1 MKYTNTFI
9 LIIVISFIS
18 GIIFAILNN
27 DLIKIN
33 DENREN
39 IIKMNKNKLRY
50 KDKGKYKDN
59 KITNKKYNIIPL
71 AINIDNNYIL
81 QAIVF
86 LTSLLENMDS
96 TTKYEI
102 YIMTPNDLTHNSR
115 TSINSLLEKYGK
127 DKIKIQYINM
137 KDAFSNSGT
146 SKYISTSAYYR
157 LLLPSILPKIDK
169 IIYSDCD
176 VINFEDLSEMYN
188 IKLKDNIYYKGIPD
202 YYDNHKEL
210 LKFGIST
217 SMYMN
222 SGILLMNLKSL
233 RKYDIERKLIDL
245 CENHLLEHHDQTAIN
260 LICKNNIEK
269 LPIKYATFNFESYD
283 KLLEYNKGQSWRY
296 RYSEKELKEA
306 YYSPVMLHYAGF
318 DKPWSCSKK
327 EVKYKEYWWYFAQ
340 KTDFF
345 EEIINHFGYNLD
357 KVKQIINQIPRDK
370 GLLRK

>member
-9 LIIVISFIS
+9 LIILISSIS
-18 GIIFAILNN
+18 GIILAILNN
-27 DLIKIN
+27 DFIKIN

-39 IIKMNKNKLRY
+39 LIVKNKNKLRY
-50 KDKGKYKDN
+50 KDKVKYKDSRV
-59 KITNKKYNIIPL
+59 INKKYNVIPL

-86 LTSLLENMDS
+86 LTSLLENMDL

-102 YIMTPNDLTHNSR
+102 YIMIPNDLTHISK
-115 TSINSLLEKYGK
+115 TSIDSLVEKYGK
-127 DKIKIQYINM
+127 EKIKIQYINM
-137 KDAFSNSGT
+137 KDAFSNSGI
-146 SKYISTSAYYR
+146 SEHISTSAYYR

-188 IKLKDNIYYKGIPD
+188 IKLKDNIYYMGMPD
-202 YYDNHKEL
+202 YYDHHKEL
-210 LKFGIST
+210 LEFGIST

-233 RKYDIERKLIDL
+233 RKYGIEKKLIDL

-260 LICKNNIEK
+260 LVCKNNIEK
-269 LPIKYATFNFESYD
+269 LPIKYATFNFESYY
-283 KLLEYNKGQSWRY
+283 KLIEYNKGQNWRY
-296 RYSEKELKEA
+296 RYSEEELKEA
-306 YYSPVMLHYAGF
+306 YYSPIMLHFAGF
-318 DKPWSCSKK
+318 DKPWSWSKK
-327 EVKYKEYWWYFAQ
+327 EVKYEEYWWYYAQ

-345 EEIINHFGYNLD
+345 EEIISHFGYSLD
-357 KVKQIINQIPRDK
+357 EVNSIIKKIPKDK
-370 GLLRK
+370 GLLMK

>member
-1 MKYTNTFI
+1 
-9 LIIVISFIS
+9 
-18 GIIFAILNN
+18 
-27 DLIKIN
+27 
-33 DENREN
+33 
-39 IIKMNKNKLRY
+39 
-50 KDKGKYKDN
+50 
-59 KITNKKYNIIPL
+59 
-71 AINIDNNYIL
+71 
-81 QAIVF
+81 
-86 LTSLLENMDS
+86 
-96 TTKYEI
+96 
-102 YIMTPNDLTHNSR
+102 
-115 TSINSLLEKYGK
+115 
-127 DKIKIQYINM
+127 
-137 KDAFSNSGT
+137 
-146 SKYISTSAYYR
+146 
-157 LLLPSILPKIDK
+157 
-169 IIYSDCD
+169 
-176 VINFEDLSEMYN
+176 
-188 IKLKDNIYYKGIPD
+188 
-202 YYDNHKEL
+202 
-210 LKFGIST
+210 
-217 SMYMN
+217 
-222 SGILLMNLKSL
+222 MNLKSL

>member
-188 IKLKDNIYYKGIPD
+188 IQLKDNIYYKGIPD

-222 SGILLMNLKSL
+222 SGILL
-233 RKYDIERKLIDL
+233 I
-245 CENHLLEHHDQTAIN
+245 
-260 LICKNNIEK
+260 
-269 LPIKYATFNFESYD
+269 
-283 KLLEYNKGQSWRY
+283 
-296 RYSEKELKEA
+296 
-306 YYSPVMLHYAGF
+306 V
-318 DKPWSCSKK
+318 
-327 EVKYKEYWWYFAQ
+327 
-340 KTDFF
+340 
-345 EEIINHFGYNLD
+345 
-357 KVKQIINQIPRDK
+357 
-370 GLLRK
+370 

>member
-9 LIIVISFIS
+9 LIILISSIS

-27 DLIKIN
+27 DFIKIN
-33 DENREN
+33 DENKEN
-39 IIKMNKNKLRY
+39 IVEKNKNKLRY
-50 KDKGKYKDN
+50 KDKVKYKDSRV
-59 KITNKKYNIIPL
+59 INKKYNVIPL

-86 LTSLLENMDS
+86 LTSLLENMDL

-102 YIMTPNDLTHNSR
+102 YIMIPNDLTYISK
-115 TSINSLLEKYGK
+115 TSIDSLVEKYGK
-127 DKIKIQYINM
+127 EKIKIQYINM
-137 KDAFSNSGT
+137 KDAFSNSGINEH
-146 SKYISTSAYYR
+146 ISTSAYYR

-188 IKLKDNIYYKGIPD
+188 INLKDNIYYMGIPD
-202 YYDNHKEL
+202 YYDHHKEL
-210 LKFGIST
+210 LEFGIST

-233 RKYDIERKLIDL
+233 RKYGIERKLINL
-245 CENHLLEHHDQTAIN
+245 CENYLLQHHDQTAIN
-260 LICKNNIEK
+260 LVCKDNIGK

-283 KLLEYNKGQSWRY
+283 KLIEYNKGQSWRY
-296 RYSEKELKEA
+296 RYTEKELKEA
-306 YYSPVMLHYAGF
+306 YYNPVMLHYVGF
-318 DKPWSCSKK
+318 DKPWSRREKV
-327 EVKYKEYWWYFAQ
+327 VKYEEYWWYYSQ

-345 EEIINHFGYNLD
+345 ENIISYFDYDTKEVNNII
-357 KVKQIINQIPRDK
+357 KQIPKDK

>member
-188 IKLKDNIYYKGIPD
+188 IQLKDNIYYKGIPD